1 MTAAELID
9 RLTALVKEQA
19 DIIRLQADALAQLG
33 SVEGLDEA
41 VQAAAHER
49 AEILGER

>member
-19 DIIRLQADALAQLG
+19 DNHHSDCGGAGAGRCGGVCTRYQDG
-33 SVEGLDEA
+33 NSRFTDTD
-41 VQAAAHER
+41 
-49 AEILGER
+49 